1 MEFQERHDRRSVGTT
16 RLVGFRATKD
26 EVIELKYLAS
36 KRGKTVSNYLRSLVI
51 EDKKKIELEQL
62 AKSVT
67 EI

>member
-1 MEFQERHDRRSVGTT
+1 MEFQERKSAGAT

-51 EDKKKIELEQL
+51 KKKKKIELEQL